1 MKKLLAVWM
10 VCVLLFT
17 SAFAAGTD
25 YSEMTVSEILDVM
38 NEARNELL
46 ERAARRDGN
55 LFVVNDPDGLQ
66 IYITGNGETDWADVY
81 QLEAVVINGT
91 GENITVS
98 FEKIIINGW
107 ETVPLGYQIESID
120 AGRRKKGS
128 IPLILS
134 ETDLTSVSEVE
145 EVEICFHTFD
155 PASFLEL
162 KYYGPYTIH
171 YDGFFWYGD
180 LDEAIPDTRGSVY
193 EPGSL
198 DGTWQLTEAMSDT
211 ASEEEIADV
220 KRAID
225 AGQFQITM
233 EFEGNRVVAVWN
245 KFGQEDIQTGTFA
258 IEENRLTIT
267 RDGEETGGEPAEFR
281 IDGDTF
287 EMSIGGIIMIFSR
300 Q

>member
-81 QLEAVVINGT
+81 QLDAVVINGT

-134 ETDLTSVSEVE
+134 ETDLTSVSEVA
-145 EVEICFHTFD
+145 VRCLLT
-155 PASFLEL
+155 SFR
-162 KYYGPYTIH
+162 Y
-171 YDGFFWYGD
+171 
-180 LDEAIPDTRGSVY
+180 IPV
-193 EPGSL
+193 
-198 DGTWQLTEAMSDT
+198 
-211 ASEEEIADV
+211 
-220 KRAID
+220 
-225 AGQFQITM
+225 
-233 EFEGNRVVAVWN
+233 
-245 KFGQEDIQTGTFA
+245 
-258 IEENRLTIT
+258 
-267 RDGEETGGEPAEFR
+267 
-281 IDGDTF
+281 
-287 EMSIGGIIMIFSR
+287 
-300 Q
+300 